1 MGGRERR
8 GAEDRKERLVQRT
21 DRWKVHDRKRGEG
34 GNGSG
39 VREGKGIKEQMRRES
54 REVEKSE
61 G

>member
-1 MGGRERR
+1 M
-8 GAEDRKERLVQRT
+8 QRT